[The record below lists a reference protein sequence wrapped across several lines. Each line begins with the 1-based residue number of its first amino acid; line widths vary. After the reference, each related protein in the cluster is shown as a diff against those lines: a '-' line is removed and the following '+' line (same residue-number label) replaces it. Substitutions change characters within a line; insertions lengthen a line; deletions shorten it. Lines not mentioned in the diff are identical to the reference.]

1 MLLQPAQ
8 DSSSNNLETWQAN
21 LLRDWSR
28 NTIRAIRNE
37 DLVCFS
43 SVLHLNTDVTK
54 AFFNLIQSDA
64 HAQQASNT

>member
-1 MLLQPAQ
+1 MLLQPTR

-43 SVLHLNTDVTK
+43 SVLDLNTDVTK
-54 AFFNLIQSDA
+54 AFFNLIQSDT